1 MVVVPPMLAPPDVGI
16 LELPPGNVG
25 LVVGAAEVVSAVV
38 GFFEPPPAVGAPAGV
53 LPPVT
58 PPVIEGDAVDTVVGF
73 LVLPPI
79 PVDPPT
85 VVPPVVSPPAVGL
98 LVGLPRL
105 PLTVVA
111 FLVLPPEAVG
121 VAAEAPIV
129 VGLLV
134 LLPALVGLK
143 VVGVAVV
150 ALSDDFELLPVV
162 GPLEVGVAV
171 VGAFLVLAPRVAGIP
186 VV

>member
-1 MVVVPPMLAPPDVGI
+1 MVVVPPILAPPDVGI
-16 LELPPGNVG
+16 FELPPGNVG
-25 LVVGAAEVVSAVV
+25 LAVGAAVVVPAVV

-53 LPPVT
+53 LPLVT
-58 PPVIEGDAVDTVVGF
+58 SVIVGDAVDIVVGF
-73 LVLPPI
+73 LALPPI

-85 VVPPVVSPPAVGL
+85 VVPA
-98 LVGLPRL
+98 
-105 PLTVVA
+105 
-111 FLVLPPEAVG
+111 
-121 VAAEAPIV
+121 
-129 VGLLV
+129 GLLV

-171 VGAFLVLAPRVAGIP
+171 VGAFLVLAPRVAGIA

>member
-25 LVVGAAEVVSAVV
+25 LVVGAAAVVSAVV

-58 PPVIEGDAVDTVVGF
+58 SVILGDAVDTVVGL

-85 VVPPVVSPPAVGL
+85 VVPAVVSPPAVGL
-98 LVGLPRL
+98 LVGFPLL
-105 PLTVVA
+105 PLIVVA

-121 VAAEAPIV
+121 VAVEAPIV

-171 VGAFLVLAPRVAGIP
+171 VGAFLVLAPRVAGIA